1 MWVLVIVV
9 VLAAAMIV
17 AAVSSA
23 SDNIVEGLHRMPGPN
38 NDDIISKYDLEEL
51 RLALT
56 DIKELLSISCPHCG
70 DKPWH
75 GLTVAEQRVWLEEH
89 FAEHKSG
96 KLGKRA
102 LDDIT
107 AERHAERERERARGH
122 KELEA
127 SHKHLF
133 SPEEEKEEK
142 RGE

>member
-9 VLAAAMIV
+9 VIVSAVIV

-23 SDNIVEGLHRMPGPN
+23 SDNIVEGLHRMPRPN
-38 NDDIISKYDLEEL
+38 DDDIISKYDLEEL
-51 RLALT
+51 RIVLT
-56 DIKELLSISCPHCG
+56 DIKELLSISCPQCG
-70 DKPWH
+70 DKPWY

-102 LDDIT
+102 LDDIA
-107 AERHAERERERARGH
+107 AERHEREREHREREH
-122 KELEA
+122 KEFEA